1 MEVKLKDFRSK
12 MEIERVDLEAIVAS
26 QYPDYRKIR
35 GTKHKFRCKCPHCEE
50 GKSPALSVLGNLKV
64 GICFRCEI
72 LFVNDETKAKLTTDD
87 ILESLDLFKSEKS
100 SQLTELNKEIFDL
113 FDDVKDNEFLN
124 KRNPYVRDWNEYGI
138 KQGDKEVITPYYI
151 FGRLVYYQI
160 RRYNPRGFHNPK
172 NIEAPLFL
180 PRGEW
185 KSDEPTI
192 IVEGP
197 FDAIAMDCVRKYSK
211 RYFNIAA
218 LGGKVMTPYRLNLF
232 KLLGT
237 QLVLVCLDE
246 TELSKNLKDSIYSEF
261 ERIRVLKADGRDP
274 EEMLRD
280 FGIEQYSEY
289 VIRNLDELVES
300 RWNSKFHLNKSN
312 EKLLSDNIKVKF
324 D

>member
-1 MEVKLKDFRSK
+1 MKDFRSK
-12 MEIERVDLEAIVAS
+12 MEVERVDLEAIVAS
-26 QYPDYRKIR
+26 QYPEYKKVL
-35 GTKHKFRCKCPHCEE
+35 GKNHKFRCKCPHCAE
-50 GKSPALSVLGNLKV
+50 GKSPALSILGNLKV

-72 LFVNDETKAKLTTDD
+72 LFVNDETRAKLTTND
-87 ILESLDLFKSEKS
+87 ILESLELFKDDKN
-100 SQLTELNKEIFDL
+100 SQLTELSKEIFDL
-113 FDDVKDNEFLN
+113 FDKVENNEFLN
-124 KRNPYVRDWNEYGI
+124 KRNPYVKDWNIYGI

-151 FGRLVYYQI
+151 FGKLVYYQI
-160 RRYNPRGFHNPK
+160 RRYDPRGFHNPK

-185 KSDEPTI
+185 RSDEPTI

-197 FDAIAMDCVRKYSK
+197 FDAIAMDCVRTYSG

-218 LGGKVMTPYRLNLF
+218 LGGKVMTAYRLNLL

-237 QLVLVCLDE
+237 QLILVCLDE
-246 TELSKNLKDSIYSEF
+246 TELSQKLKDSIYSEF
-261 ERIRVLKADGRDP
+261 ERIKVLRADGRDP

-280 FGIEQYSEY
+280 FGIQQYSEY

-300 RWNSKFHLNKSN
+300 RWNDRFRLSKTN
-312 EKLLSDNIKVKF
+312 EKLLSDTIKIKF

>member
-1 MEVKLKDFRSK
+1 MEV
-12 MEIERVDLEAIVAS
+12 ERVDLEAIVAS
-26 QYPDYRKIR
+26 QYPDYRKIK
-35 GTKHKFRCKCPHCEE
+35 GTNHKFRCKCPHCEE

-64 GICFRCEI
+64 GICFRCGI

-87 ILESLDLFKSEKS
+87 ILESLEIFKSEKKS
-100 SQLTELNKEIFDL
+100 SQLTELNKDIFDL
-113 FDDVKDNEFLN
+113 FDDVKNNEFLN
-124 KRNPYVRDWNEYGI
+124 NRNPYVQDWNEYGI
-138 KQGDKEVITPYYI
+138 KQGNKEVITPYYI

-160 RRYNPRGFHNPK
+160 RRYEPRGFHNPK

-185 KSDEPTI
+185 RSDEPTI

-218 LGGKVMTPYRLNLF
+218 LGGKVMTSYRLSLF

-237 QLVLVCLDE
+237 RLVLVCLDE
-246 TELSKNLKDSIYSEF
+246 TELSKSLKDSVYSEF

-312 EKLLSDNIKVKF
+312 EKLLSEDIKVKF